1 MTGMDDPKASILQA
15 LGQDCKEWFIPTDTS
30 AEMSTSGGSSAGPSG
45 ERLGIASLHVFL
57 LSLASDSRL
66 PLAADI
72 SKLVSSLYAF
82 AQSRRITILGVITE
96 FKNEHSTGDNLRE
109 LLLWSLTSRAAS
121 KLAAFRK
128 VDDDWD
134 FVWKLQGMALYRAKL
149 GLEPWDD
156 CEYDPDHILDRKK
169 PLRKARMSSS
179 TAYSEEHFAEEN
191 TWRRVWT
198 LKHKGTDRERLA
210 KCIIEI
216 VKEVAI

>member
-1 MTGMDDPKASILQA
+1 MDDPIASILQA
-15 LGQDCKEWFIPTDTS
+15 LGQDCKEWFIPTDTG
-30 AEMSTSGGSSAGPSG
+30 AEMLTSGGSSAGPIG
-45 ERLGIASLHVFL
+45 ERLGIASLRVFL

-72 SKLVSSLYAF
+72 SNLVSNLYAF

-96 FKNEHSTGDNLRE
+96 LKNEHSTGDNLRE
-109 LLLWSLTSRAAS
+109 LLLWPLTSRAAS

-128 VDDDWD
+128 VNDDWD
-134 FVWKLQGMALYRAKL
+134 FVWKRQAMALYRAKL

-156 CEYDPDHILDRKK
+156 CECDPDHILDRKK

-191 TWRRVWT
+191 TWLRVWT
-198 LKHKGTDRERLA
+198 LQHKGTDRERLA

-216 VKEVAI
+216 VKDAAI